1 MKKLIIAFAA
11 GALAM
16 PALPALAQGTGQV
29 LGAPQFSANGY
40 DNRGQC
46 TSALARVRNEQRR
59 NPETRGGAPYNEMS
73 GSDYNRASR
82 DTTRCEERG
91 GRWVVVY
98 YAPAG

>member
-16 PALPALAQGTGQV
+16 PALAQGTGQV
-29 LGAPQFSANGY
+29 LGAPQFAANGY